1 MMSLI
6 MRPHGRGSA
15 KWLADFGQRLNDYA
29 EWARSIWGW
38 LLLAAVVALVGA
50 PIWRRVSCAKKRKR
64 GVVDV
69 RRA

>member
-1 MMSLI
+1 MVSL

-29 EWARSIWGW
+29 EWVRSMWSW
-38 LLLAAVVALVGA
+38 LLITMVVALVGA
-50 PIWRRVSCAKKRKR
+50 SIWRRVKSRKDKKVRCD
-64 GVVDV
+64 DV